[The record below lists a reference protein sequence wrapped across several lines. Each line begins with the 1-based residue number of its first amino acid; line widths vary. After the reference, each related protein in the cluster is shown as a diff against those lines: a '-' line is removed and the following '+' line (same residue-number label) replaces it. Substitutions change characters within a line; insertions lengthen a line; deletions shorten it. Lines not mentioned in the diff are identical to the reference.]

1 MTVTWRIVARVTGGA
16 VLALGLLWLI
26 GDLHLAGEPMSYR
39 ASALGERWH
48 SWHAPSL
55 NLLQAIV
62 ERYVLPQLWTYVL
75 LPLLLAPAWMVAA
88 VFGTVI
94 IALGLKPEREVSC

>member
-1 MTVTWRIVARVTGGA
+1 MQ
-16 VLALGLLWLI
+16 
-26 GDLHLAGEPMSYR
+26 YR

-48 SWHAPSL
+48 QWDAPSL

-62 ERYVLPQLWTYVL
+62 ERYLLPQLWSHVL
-75 LPLLLAPAWMVAA
+75 LPLLLAPAWMIAA

-94 IALGLKPEREVSC
+94 VALSVKPKEKL